1 MRKKLLVAALVVAG
15 QVSAEVVVQE
25 GNISVDSS
33 ELELAVQQLLL
44 PAQKEAVTR
53 QLESLERFVGDYVL
67 LKRIGQLATE
77 RGLDTDQGLVIRLE
91 HEKNRML
98 TQLLLADE
106 LAAEKQPDFTLLAR
120 ESYILEP
127 EKFVVPEQV
136 HARHILLTQND
147 DETSVEF
154 LLRAQQVQERV
165 RKQPGRFVELAR
177 EYSQDPS
184 VEQNDGDLGFF
195 SREQMVRP
203 FSDAAFAL
211 KKNAISE
218 PVKTRFGYHIIQLVD
233 KKPAGKKSFDEVK
246 EQLINEA
253 MASYETKRKQEIM
266 TRLRGEASAKMDTA
280 ALQRLQGLLQKK

>member
-33 ELELAVQQLLL
+33 ELELAVQQLLP

-91 HEKNRML
+91 HEKNRLL

-120 ESYILEP
+120 ESYILES

-154 LLRAQQVQERV
+154 LLRAQQVQEQV
-165 RKQPGRFVELAR
+165 RKQPGRFTELAR

-184 VEQNDGDLGFF
+184 VQQNDGDLGFF

-218 PVKTRFGYHIIQLVD
+218 PVKTRFGYHIIQLID
-233 KKPAGKKSFDEVK
+233 KKPAGKKSFDDVK
-246 EQLINEA
+246 EQLVNEV
-253 MASYETKRKQEIM
+253 MAGYETRRKQEIM
-266 TRLRGEASAKMDTA
+266 TRLRGETSAEVDTA

>member
-195 SREQMVRP
+195 SREQMVKP

>member
-33 ELELAVQQLLL
+33 ELELAVQQLLP
-44 PAQKEAVTR
+44 PAQQEAVTR
-53 QLESLERFVGDYVL
+53 QLDSLERFVGDYVL
-67 LKRIGQLATE
+67 LKRIGKLATE
-77 RGLDTDQGLVIRLE
+77 RGLDTDQGLLIRLE

-98 TQLLLADE
+98 TQRLLADE
-106 LAAEKQPDFTLLAR
+106 LAAEKQPDFILLAR

-136 HARHILLTQND
+136 HARHILLTQSD
-147 DETSVEF
+147 DETSAEF
-154 LLRAQQVQERV
+154 LLRAQQVREQVHKE
-165 RKQPGRFVELAR
+165 PGRFAELAR

-184 VEQNDGDLGFF
+184 VEQNGGDLGFF

-203 FSDAAFAL
+203 FSDAAFSL

-218 PVKTRFGYHIIQLVD
+218 PVKTRFGYHIIQLID

-246 EQLINEA
+246 EQLVSEA
-253 MASYETKRKQEIM
+253 MAGYETKRKQEIM
-266 TRLRGEASAKMDTA
+266 TRLRGETSANMNTA